1 MLVACLNLM
10 RNSFSSPL
18 LFALV
23 AVHSVVAGTEQ
34 SAPPAP
40 PQLSPLTVTVSDE
53 VGAVIPKA
61 LVTIR
66 GETPPEQNTKP
77 SLLELRTD
85 SEGQARAGLPAGFYD
100 VFVALSGFAPRARKV
115 RVSEGQ
121 PAALSFAL
129 ELDERWAKEHGEE
142 FPADPAG
149 VFTGKAFRT
158 SDGAQI
164 HYIEV
169 GETSRP
175 PILLIPGWTMPA
187 SIWRPQLEGLGRKYH
202 VVAVDPRSQGESDT
216 PSDGNYPERRS
227 RDFEELMDHLQ
238 LRDVTMVGWSMG
250 VPETLVYAN
259 QFGTSRLR
267 ALILVDGFVALDPKD
282 SQLQAAFAGML
293 KQAELDHRRKK
304 SEYIPDVSVGFT
316 YVTLRNFDEVIP
328 KQFASLGVVMKWEVF
343 DWGRKRDQLA
353 EKDKTIEQARN
364 ELHETESEV
373 LIDVGDKF
381 RKLQQTRQ
389 ALVVAQL
396 SQETAREALRVNT
409 NRYRLT
415 AALLSDVLQS
425 QASLADANH
434 SYQQAILGYWT
445 AKAELEKAIGEG
457 N

>member
-1 MLVACLNLM
+1 MAAFGNRETPVACLNLM

-23 AVHSVVAGTEQ
+23 AIHSVVAGTQQ

-53 VGAVIPKA
+53 VGAAIPKA

-66 GETPPEQNTKP
+66 GETTAEQNSKP

-293 KQAELDHRRKK
+293 KQAQLDRLKWTEAFVRSMYRKPQ
-304 SEYIPDVSVGFT
+304 SEEYLHGVIRASLRTPT
-316 YVTLRNFDEVIP
+316 NTAVTLMENMATMGDLSPVLAKLDKPVLFVYEPQLGATAQIVKTKIPSARVENFEDAGHALFVDDAERFNKLVDEFV
-328 KQFASLGVVMKWEVF
+328 
-343 DWGRKRDQLA
+343 
-353 EKDKTIEQARN
+353 
-364 ELHETESEV
+364 
-373 LIDVGDKF
+373 
-381 RKLQQTRQ
+381 
-389 ALVVAQL
+389 
-396 SQETAREALRVNT
+396 
-409 NRYRLT
+409 T
-415 AALLSDVLQS
+415 AA
-425 QASLADANH
+425 H
-434 SYQQAILGYWT
+434 R
-445 AKAELEKAIGEG
+445 
-457 N
+457 